1 MIFED
6 VTIQDC
12 HREAWLES
20 QITVAQRKINRLCK
34 EISFKE
40 EIAQRLMSPW
50 FCEHYDNQIGRRYEE
65 IAALEGGVRAAQLEL
80 DRLADKRYADK
91 ARRLAALALIEEVGK
106 VGKNAMTG
114 TTSASAPSSDP
125 RQKQQAMY
133 FGPGTPPAAPPKS
146 ASPSVT
152 LDQKV
157 EDDIARAFEIC
168 SREIP
173 PPDPTPATA
182 TPSTPPPTPTSSD
195 KSAVTPLKHSTLSRL
210 AIPAADAEPDSV
222 NRLEDSAADSF
233 ARADSSP
240 HQGDSSSIDE
250 SAAPS
255 NACDSADEES
265 PIGMTVSAVPTDSQ
279 TAVRARS
286 EARSS
291 GGDEDENEPTDGDQA
306 DGMSEGNRDIKGAM
320 A

>member
-125 RQKQQAMY
+125 RQKQQAMF
-133 FGPGTPPAAPPKS
+133 FGPGQPPAAPPTS

-152 LDQKV
+152 IDQKA

-182 TPSTPPPTPTSSD
+182 TPSTPPTTPTSSA
-195 KSAVTPLKHSTLSRL
+195 KPAVTPLKHSTLSRL

-222 NRLEDSAADSF
+222 NRKEDSAADSF
-233 ARADSSP
+233 ARAESAP
-240 HQGDSSSIDE
+240 HQEDSSSIDE

-255 NACDSADEES
+255 NECDSADAQS
-265 PIGMTVSAVPTDSQ
+265 PFGMPMSAAPSDSKGAVPDRTEAQSTGNHDDGNEL
-279 TAVRARS
+279 TA
-286 EARSS
+286 
-291 GGDEDENEPTDGDQA
+291 EDEAVG
-306 DGMSEGNRDIKGAM
+306 SE
-320 A
+320 

>member
-65 IAALEGGVRAAQLEL
+65 MAQLEGAVRAAQLEL

-91 ARRLAALALIEEVGK
+91 ARRLAAIALIEEVGK
-106 VGKNAMTG
+106 KATAV
-114 TTSASAPSSDP
+114 TTPASAPTSDP
-125 RQKQQAMY
+125 RQKQQAMF
-133 FGPGTPPAAPPKS
+133 FGPGAPPAAPPKS

-152 LDQKV
+152 IDQKA

-182 TPSTPPPTPTSSD
+182 TPSTPPTTPTSSA
-195 KSAVTPLKHSTLSRL
+195 KPAVTPLKHSTLSRL
-210 AIPAADAEPDSV
+210 AMPAADAEPDSV
-222 NRLEDSAADSF
+222 NRKEDSSVDSF
-233 ARADSSP
+233 SLADDSP
-240 HQGDSSSIDE
+240 DQQESASLHE

-255 NACDSADEES
+255 NECEAADAQSPFGMPMSAAPSDSK
-265 PIGMTVSAVPTDSQ
+265 GAVPDRTDAHPSGDYDDGNEL
-279 TAVRARS
+279 TA
-286 EARSS
+286 
-291 GGDEDENEPTDGDQA
+291 EDEAEG
-306 DGMSEGNRDIKGAM
+306 SE
-320 A
+320 

>member
-65 IAALEGGVRAAQLEL
+65 MAQLEGAVRAAQLEL

-91 ARRLAALALIEEVGK
+91 ARRLAAIALIEEVGK
-106 VGKNAMTG
+106 KATAV
-114 TTSASAPSSDP
+114 TTPASAPTSDP
-125 RQKQQAMY
+125 RQKQQAMF
-133 FGPGTPPAAPPKS
+133 FGPGAPPAAPPKS

-152 LDQKV
+152 IDQKA

-182 TPSTPPPTPTSSD
+182 TPSTPPTTPTSSA
-195 KSAVTPLKHSTLSRL
+195 KPAVTPLKHSTLSRL
-210 AIPAADAEPDSV
+210 AMPAADAEPDSV
-222 NRLEDSAADSF
+222 NRQEDSSVDSF
-233 ARADSSP
+233 SLADDSP
-240 HQGDSSSIDE
+240 NQRESASLHE

-255 NACDSADEES
+255 NECDSADAQS
-265 PIGMTVSAVPTDSQ
+265 PFGMPMSAAPSDSKGAVPDRTEAQSTGNHDDGNEL
-279 TAVRARS
+279 TA
-286 EARSS
+286 
-291 GGDEDENEPTDGDQA
+291 EDEAEG
-306 DGMSEGNRDIKGAM
+306 SE
-320 A
+320 

>member
-6 VTIQDC
+6 VTVQDC

-20 QITVAQRKINRLCK
+20 QIKVAQRKIDRLCK

-40 EIAQRLMSPW
+40 EIAQGLMSRW

-91 ARRLAALALIEEVGK
+91 ARRLAAIALIEEVGK
-106 VGKNAMTG
+106 KATAV
-114 TTSASAPSSDP
+114 TTPASAPTSDP
-125 RQKQQAMY
+125 RQKQQAMF
-133 FGPGTPPAAPPKS
+133 FGPGAPPAASPKS

-152 LDQKV
+152 IDQKA

-182 TPSTPPPTPTSSD
+182 TPSTPPTTPTSSA
-195 KSAVTPLKHSTLSRL
+195 KPAVTPLKHSTLSRL
-210 AIPAADAEPDSV
+210 AMPAADAEPDSV
-222 NRLEDSAADSF
+222 NRQEDSSVDSLSLAD
-233 ARADSSP
+233 DSPIQRESASL
-240 HQGDSSSIDE
+240 HE

-255 NACDSADEES
+255 NECDSADAQS
-265 PIGMTVSAVPTDSQ
+265 PFGMPMSAAPSDSKGAVPDRTEAQSTGNHDDGNEL
-279 TAVRARS
+279 TA
-286 EARSS
+286 
-291 GGDEDENEPTDGDQA
+291 EDEAVG
-306 DGMSEGNRDIKGAM
+306 SE
-320 A
+320 

>member
-20 QITVAQRKINRLCK
+20 QIKVAQRKIDRLCK
-34 EISFKE
+34 QISFKE
-40 EIAQRLMSPW
+40 EIAQGLMSRW

-65 IAALEGGVRAAQLEL
+65 MAQLEGAVRAAQLEL

-182 TPSTPPPTPTSSD
+182 TPSTPPTTPTSSA
-195 KSAVTPLKHSTLSRL
+195 KPAVTPLKHSTLSRL
-210 AIPAADAEPDSV
+210 AMPAADAEPDSV
-222 NRLEDSAADSF
+222 NRKEDSSVDSF
-233 ARADSSP
+233 SLADDSP
-240 HQGDSSSIDE
+240 DQRE
-250 SAAPS
+250 SAS
-255 NACDSADEES
+255 L
-265 PIGMTVSAVPTDSQ
+265 
-279 TAVRARS
+279 
-286 EARSS
+286 
-291 GGDEDENEPTDGDQA
+291 
-306 DGMSEGNRDIKGAM
+306 
-320 A
+320 

>member
-1 MIFED
+1 MILEGL
-6 VTIQDC
+6 TTQDC

-20 QITVAQRKINRLCK
+20 QIKVAQRKIDRLCK
-34 EISFKE
+34 EISSKE
-40 EIAQRLMSPW
+40 VIAQRLMSPW
-50 FCEHYDNQIGRRYEE
+50 FCQHYDNEIGTRYQEM
-65 IAALEGGVRAAQLEL
+65 AQLEGAVRAAQLEL

-91 ARRLAALALIEEVGK
+91 ARRLAAIALIEEVGK
-106 VGKNAMTG
+106 KATAV
-114 TTSASAPSSDP
+114 TTPASAPTSDP
-125 RQKQQAMY
+125 RQKQQAMF
-133 FGPGTPPAAPPKS
+133 FGPGQPPAAPPTS

-152 LDQKV
+152 IDQKA

>member
-65 IAALEGGVRAAQLEL
+65 MAALEGGVRAAQLEL

-91 ARRLAALALIEEVGK
+91 ARRLAAIALIEEVGK
-106 VGKNAMTG
+106 KATAV
-114 TTSASAPSSDP
+114 TTPASAPTSDP
-125 RQKQQAMY
+125 RQKQQAMF
-133 FGPGTPPAAPPKS
+133 FGPGAPPAASPKS

-152 LDQKV
+152 IDQKA

-182 TPSTPPPTPTSSD
+182 TPSTPPTTPTSSA
-195 KSAVTPLKHSTLSRL
+195 KPAVTPLKHSTLSRL
-210 AIPAADAEPDSV
+210 AMPAADAEPDSV
-222 NRLEDSAADSF
+222 NRKEDSSVDSF
-233 ARADSSP
+233 SRADDSP
-240 HQGDSSSIDE
+240 DQRESASLHA

-255 NACDSADEES
+255 NECDSADEES
-265 PIGMTVSAVPTDSQ
+265 PIEVSVSVAPKDSRTV
-279 TAVRARS
+279 VRDRS
-286 EARSS
+286 EAQPS
-291 GGDEDENEPTDGDQA
+291 GRDEDGNELTDGDEA
-306 DGMSEGNRDIKGAM
+306 EGSE
-320 A
+320 